1 MLCNVGWNFK
11 MFCVYVYGI
20 ASLKLKAALFDL
32 HATDKYTYRV
42 NTWNTDSLNVIMF
55 ISWKAQKGN

>member
-1 MLCNVGWNFK
+1 

-42 NTWNTDSLNVIMF
+42 NT
-55 ISWKAQKGN
+55 

>member
-1 MLCNVGWNFK
+1 MLAEILKCFN
-11 MFCVYVYGI
+11 CVYVYGI

-42 NTWNTDSLNVIMF
+42 N
-55 ISWKAQKGN
+55 A